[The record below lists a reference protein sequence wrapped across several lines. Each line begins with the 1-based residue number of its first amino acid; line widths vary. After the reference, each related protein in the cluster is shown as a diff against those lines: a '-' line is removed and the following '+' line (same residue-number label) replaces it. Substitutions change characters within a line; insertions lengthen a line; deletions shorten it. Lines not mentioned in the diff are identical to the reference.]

1 MKLVPLFSD
10 LTLEQLSSI
19 DRLMVTRHYVKGET
33 LFTQGDVGSELF
45 VVLDGEVRIHLDSGG
60 AEVTL
65 ARQGPNSVLGE
76 MAVFDEQPRSASAQ
90 ATQDTTVRVLR
101 RDRLQAIVH
110 EHPEVLLEFVK
121 NLSQRVRTMNEQL
134 QAQRVATPS

>member
-1 MKLVPLFSD
+1 M
-10 LTLEQLSSI
+10 
-19 DRLMVTRHYVKGET
+19 KGES
-33 LFTQGDVGSELF
+33 LFRAGDVGSELF
-45 VVLDGEVRIHLDSGG
+45 VVLDGEVRIHLDRDG

-65 ARQGPNSVLGE
+65 TRQGPNSVLGE

-121 NLSQRVRTMNEQL
+121 NLSQRIRHMNEEL
-134 QAQRVATPS
+134 QEAKVTQGEGVAPAS

>member
-1 MKLVPLFSD
+1 
-10 LTLEQLSSI
+10 
-19 DRLMVTRHYVKGET
+19 
-33 LFTQGDVGSELF
+33 
-45 VVLDGEVRIHLDSGG
+45 
-60 AEVTL
+60 
-65 ARQGPNSVLGE
+65 VLGE

-134 QAQRVATPS
+134 QAQRVAAPTS

>member
-1 MKLVPLFSD
+1 
-10 LTLEQLSSI
+10 
-19 DRLMVTRHYVKGET
+19 MV
-33 LFTQGDVGSELF
+33 
-45 VVLDGEVRIHLDSGG
+45 
-60 AEVTL
+60 
-65 ARQGPNSVLGE
+65 QGPNSVLGE

-134 QAQRVATPS
+134 QAQAERSPARS